1 MHLKRDSYTL
11 VSADTDTAK
20 KSKHGDK
27 NMAAADAV
35 EPKHKTYSLVLI
47 LRLSRPVLRH
57 HGGLP
62 GAKRKVGG
70 STSEIKDGGEKNK

>member
-57 HGGLP
+57 HGGLLKRWV
-62 GAKRKVGG
+62 GAEAKLKM
-70 STSEIKDGGEKNK
+70 GEKKIK